1 MYTVYILALSVYS
14 SYMNTTHKEK
24 RIDEVTLDEA
34 FNALNAVDYISDFKR
49 RNVGPVSEWTFTVR
63 EDATALSNTTNLIIH
78 IPAGVY
84 TLVREEATRN
94 WVTLMLPE
102 DFNE

>member
-1 MYTVYILALSVYS
+1 MKRTY
-14 SYMNTTHKEK
+14 KEK

-34 FNALNAVDYISDFKR
+34 YHALEAVDYMTDFHRHK
-49 RNVGPVSEWTFTVR
+49 VGPVDEWIFTVR
-63 EDATALSNTTNLIIH
+63 KDMTTLSNTTNLIIH
-78 IPAGVY
+78 VPAGVY
-84 TLVREEATRN
+84 TLVRDETTRN

>member
-1 MYTVYILALSVYS
+1 ME
-14 SYMNTTHKEK
+14 TTHKEK

-34 FNALNAVDYISDFKR
+34 FNALNAVDWITDFKR

-63 EDATALSNTTNLIIH
+63 KDATTLSNTTNLIIH
-78 IPAGVY
+78 VPAGTY
-84 TLVREEATRN
+84 TLVRNEANWN

-102 DFNE
+102 DFEK